1 MKYFLILSTLL
12 LIYACS
18 NEPITESN
26 QSIEMM
32 PDSVFESFT
41 SLDSSKTLLID
52 FHYLTFKAQ
61 NKQVTDSLNK
71 FVIQQLGYD
80 SLPKNVVPTNY
91 FKEYAKAF
99 KQEFMGLIAD
109 SIMEYIG
116 YEKTLQIEVAYQSE
130 NRIGLSA
137 NGYLY
142 TAGAHGIGS
151 TLFANINTQNGRKI
165 STSDCF
171 KNTESIRI
179 NAEKIFRSNL
189 GITANASLNEAG
201 FWFDNDKFT
210 LTENFL
216 LKDSSVT
223 FFYNVYEI
231 APYSNGPTSIEVPI
245 QKNQLRF

>member
-1 MKYFLILSTLL
+1 ML
-12 LIYACS
+12 YACS
-18 NEPITESN
+18 NEPASKTN

-32 PDSVFESFT
+32 PDSVYESFT
-41 SLDSSKTLLID
+41 SSDSSKTLLID

-80 SLPKNVVPTNY
+80 NLPENANPTTY
-91 FKEYAKAF
+91 FKDYAKAF
-99 KQEFMGLIAD
+99 KQEFMELIAD
-109 SIMEYIG
+109 STMEYIG
-116 YEKTLQIEVAYQSE
+116 YENTLQIEVSYQTE
-130 NRIGLSA
+130 NRIGLAA

-151 TLFANINTQNGRKI
+151 TLFANISTQNGRKLSI
-165 STSDCF
+165 ADCF
-171 KNTESIRI
+171 KNTDSIRV
-179 NAEKIFRSNL
+179 NAEKTFRSNQ
-189 GITANASLNEAG
+189 GIAANASLNEAG

-216 LKDSSVT
+216 LKDSSVE

-231 APYSNGPTSIEVPI
+231 APYSNGPTSIEVPF